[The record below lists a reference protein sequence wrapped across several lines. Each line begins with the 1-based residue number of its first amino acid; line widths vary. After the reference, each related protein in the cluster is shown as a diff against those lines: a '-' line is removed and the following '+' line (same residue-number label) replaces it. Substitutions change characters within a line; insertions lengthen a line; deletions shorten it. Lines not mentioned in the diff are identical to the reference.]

1 MDGRAE
7 FREASQPCRTDK
19 KPVLDINPKP
29 SLSEH
34 TLFWFTRDRAKY
46 SHHHLLSFGCFFS
59 VFWFFFFFFLTEPLP
74 SLCQRSHLSLSWHLW
89 RWALWPRHL
98 QGARLL
104 LALPR
109 LPRPGSLT
117 AGADSLAPSTTFSAG
132 HFLRR
137 AALASCL
144 SLTRILTE
152 IVSVELYL
160 SGHRCLP
167 ARQTPHLP
175 AVSHL
180 PEASSSSPPP
190 PPGPPL
196 SSGAPPPML
205 PKMSLNPVRQ
215 SEGPQRSTRS
225 LSAAGGHSPD
235 WCSCPSLDTG

>member
-1 MDGRAE
+1 MVE
-7 FREASQPCRTDK
+7 LSLEASQPCRSDK

-29 SLSEH
+29 CSQNTPYFDSQ
-34 TLFWFTRDRAKY
+34 DRAKY
-46 SHHHLLSFGCFFS
+46 SHHLLSFGCFCF
-59 VFWFFFFFFLTEPLP
+59 VFWVFFLSHRTSP
-74 SLCQRSHLSLSWHLW
+74 SLCQRSHLSLLTSGVG
-89 RWALWPRHL
+89 PCGRHL
-98 QGARLL
+98 QGARLP

-144 SLTRILTE
+144 SHKDTDRDRIGGTL
-152 IVSVELYL
+152 SVWAQM
-160 SGHRCLP
+160 HVP

-196 SSGAPPPML
+196 ASGAPPPML

-215 SEGPQRSTRS
+215 SEGRSAPLEAFQLLGDTARLGS
-225 LSAAGGHSPD
+225 
-235 WCSCPSLDTG
+235 CSCPGLDTG